1 MLGRKKSPDHRAF
14 DLSEKSSHSAA
25 SIALAPDSH
34 CCQLRCVRCTK
45 AEASAVESPADSRAC
60 RISDGVGLEVI
71 SRTVTV
77 DEILFAMRFIGFY
90 QLIEGLIP
98 SILIAMNKRILL
110 GYKLVQMMTFLTVF
124 SVLSGLHDLLRF
136 VGGLRCATHNLTI
149 ANNVRV
155 CKSYFAS
162 NENNFAR
169 AA

>member
-1 MLGRKKSPDHRAF
+1 MLGRKKSPDYRA
-14 DLSEKSSHSAA
+14 LALRENNSQSAA
-25 SIALAPDSH
+25 SIVRAPDSH

-45 AEASAVESPADSRAC
+45 AEASAVVSPAAMRAA
-60 RISDGVGLEVI
+60 RTSSGFGLEVI

-77 DEILFAMRFIGFY
+77 DEILFAMRFIGFC

-136 VGGLRCATHNLTI
+136 VGGLRCATHDFTI
-149 ANNVRV
+149 ASEQRSR
-155 CKSYFAS
+155 KSYFAS
-162 NENNFAR
+162 NENKFAR